1 MVRPALP
8 LVAQPPPQMPPP
20 PLPPRE
26 HPPPMPSEEP
36 ENKRPRIAEFVL
48 IPEEDFLSSHGTE
61 SAKVSIQCPDS
72 EGNEKLIGQ
81 ILLVEVASLTDT
93 IGHLKSRLAGEL
105 GLPANKQ
112 KLAREGVGF
121 LKDEFSLAH
130 YNVSEDV
137 ILTLGVKERG
147 GRKK

>member
-1 MVRPALP
+1 
-8 LVAQPPPQMPPP
+8 
-20 PLPPRE
+20 
-26 HPPPMPSEEP
+26 MPSEEP
-36 ENKRPRIAEFVL
+36 EPKRQRLVEFVL
-48 IPEEDFLSSHGTE
+48 SPEEDFLAKHGSE
-61 SAKVSIQCPDS
+61 SAKVRIQCPVLD
-72 EGNEKLIGQ
+72 GNEKLVGQ
-81 ILLVEVASLTDT
+81 MLLVEVASLTDM

-137 ILTLGVKERG
+137 VLTLGVKERG
-147 GRKK
+147 GRKKDK